1 MGRGCIILANGRPP
15 EIEVLRYFMATG
27 FDSLICADGGAN
39 SAKML
44 GVVPDFIVGDLDSIE
59 PATLEY
65 FGGTSKV
72 VKYKR
77 QNDTDVEKCI
87 KFAAKSKFTKCL
99 IMGVTGDR
107 LDHSFCNIGIT
118 IKFMELIDI
127 FLVSGESIL
136 EPFTGTIERE
146 CTVGETVSIYGITR
160 DTLFTT
166 TGLKYRLKSE
176 PLPFGVRESTSN
188 IVISKKIKVS
198 ASTGAGLFIRS
209 LQSVK
214 ENGFFTEH

>member
-1 MGRGCIILANGRPP
+1 MGKGCIILANGRLPDK
-15 EIEVLRYFMATG
+15 ELLEYFMSSG
-27 FDSLICADGGAN
+27 FGTLICADGGAN
-39 SAKML
+39 SARIL

-59 PATLEY
+59 AETLEY
-65 FGGTSKV
+65 YQCTSTI

-87 KFAAKSKFTKCL
+87 KFAAKKKFTKCL
-99 IMGVTGDR
+99 IMGATGDR

-118 IKFMELIDI
+118 IKFMGLIDI
-127 FLVSGESIL
+127 FLVSGESLL
-136 EPFTGTIERE
+136 EPFSGTVERE
-146 CTVGETVSIYGITR
+146 CTIGETVSIYGITQ

-166 TGLKYRLKSE
+166 SGLKYRLKSE

-188 IVISKKIKVS
+188 IVISNKIKIT

>member
-1 MGRGCIILANGRPP
+1 MAKGCIILANGKPP
-15 EIEVLRYFMATG
+15 AKELLQYFMSTG
-27 FDSLICADGGAN
+27 FDTLICADGGAN
-39 SAKML
+39 SARGL
-44 GVVPDFIVGDLDSIE
+44 GVVPDFIIGDLDSIE

-65 FGGTSKV
+65 FSGISNI

-87 KFAAKSKFTKCL
+87 KFAAKRKFTKCL
-99 IMGVTGDR
+99 IMGATGDR

-118 IKFMELIDI
+118 VKFMGLIDI
-127 FLVSGESIL
+127 FLVSGESLL
-136 EPFTGTIERE
+136 EPFSGTIERE
-146 CTVGETVSIYGITR
+146 CTVGETVSFYGITR

-188 IVISKKIKVS
+188 IVISTKIKIS
-198 ASTGAGLFIRS
+198 ASPGAGLFIRS

-214 ENGFFTEH
+214 ENGFFTEY